1 MKKYL
6 ITTSTGIEHLIFED
20 NYISFIKNTDV
31 IDIQEIIQTK
41 HIEIKNQD
49 NTEMIE
55 FFSKALDIPIIN
67 NSLVMENGDSWTF
80 ENSEKWVSF
89 TITNDKNIIKDRI
102 TLDMEICKKTLSPL
116 VDYDIIEREIF
127 EKLVKELENN

>member
-6 ITTSTGIEHLIFED
+6 ITTATGIEHLIFED

-67 NSLVMENGDSWTF
+67 NSLFMENGDIWTF

-89 TITNDKNIIKDRI
+89 TITNDKNIVKDRI
-102 TLDMEICKKTLSPL
+102 TLDIEICKKTLSPL

>member
-6 ITTSTGIEHLIFED
+6 ITTTTGIEHLIFED

-41 HIEIKNQD
+41 HIDIENQG

-55 FFSKALDIPIIN
+55 FFSKALDIPVTN
-67 NSLVMENGDSWTF
+67 NSLVMENGDTWKF
-80 ENSEKWVSF
+80 EISEKWVSF
-89 TITNDKNIIKDRI
+89 SITNNKNIVIERMM
-102 TLDMEICKKTLSPL
+102 LDMEICKKTFQPL
-116 VDYDIIEREIF
+116 IAFDFINRDQYN
-127 EKLVKELENN
+127 KLIKELENN